1 MAKGLGRGLEALL
14 PSSDSQEATGDKAQS
29 TGEGAKVSPRATLP
43 RHITAGEGGTLFAD
57 IASLKPNPHQ
67 PRVDFDAQKLSE
79 LTESIRREGVLS
91 PVLIEEAG
99 DGLFYIIAGERRV
112 RAAKEAGLTRVP
124 VLLRQGGGT
133 TSDQKRLELAL
144 VENVQRADL
153 NPIEEASAY
162 SDLMKLGGF
171 TQEEVASRVGKNR
184 STVANSLRL
193 LKLPSD
199 IRKALADGSVSAGH
213 AKAILSLDNEDDMR
227 ALFAKIERQ
236 GLSVRQAE
244 SQAKKMQEG
253 KNKDDSGNND
263 NSEKQRDPNF
273 EALEQRLI
281 AHLATKVQ
289 LKGSFAKGSI
299 VIDYFSAEDLDRI
312 FSLIAPGEAL

>member
-14 PSSDSQEATGDKAQS
+14 PSRDSQEATGDKTQS
-29 TGEGAKVSPRATLP
+29 TGEGSKVSPRATLP

-67 PRVDFDAQKLSE
+67 PRVDFDAQKLLE
-79 LTESIRREGVLS
+79 LTESIKRDGVLS

-112 RAAKEAGLTRVP
+112 RAAKEAGLSRVP
-124 VLLRQGGGT
+124 VLLRQGGGA

-171 TQEEVASRVGKNR
+171 TQEEVASRVGKSR
-184 STVANSLRL
+184 PTVANSLRL
-193 LKLPSD
+193 LKLPGD
-199 IRKALADGSVSAGH
+199 IRKALAEGGVSAGH
-213 AKAILSLDNEDDMR
+213 ARAILSLDNEDDMR
-227 ALFAKIERQ
+227 ALFANIERQ

-244 SQAKKMQEG
+244 AQAKKMQDAKG
-253 KNKDDSGNND
+253 KTDTKDSDTSKK
-263 NSEKQRDPNF
+263 ERDPNF
-273 EALEQRLI
+273 VALEQRLI

-299 VIDYFSAEDLDRI
+299 VIDYFSAADLDRI
-312 FSLIAPGEAL
+312 FSLIAPSEQL

>member
-14 PSSDSQEATGDKAQS
+14 ASVDKPEANKAQAQS
-29 TGEGAKVSPRATLP
+29 TDAHTFSPPATLP
-43 RHITAGEGGTLFAD
+43 PHITAGENGTLFAD
-57 IASLKPNPHQ
+57 IALLKPNPHQ
-67 PRVDFDAQKLSE
+67 PRVDFDTQKLSE
-79 LTESIRREGVLS
+79 LTESIKREGVLS

-112 RAAKEAGLTRVP
+112 RAAKEAGLERVP
-124 VLLRQGGGT
+124 VLLRQGGGV

-144 VENVQRADL
+144 IENVQRADL
-153 NPIEEASAY
+153 NPVEEASAY
-162 SDLMKLGGF
+162 SDLMKMGKL

-193 LKLPSD
+193 LKLPQD
-199 IRKALADGSVSAGH
+199 IQKALAEGSVSAGH
-213 AKAILSLDNEDDMR
+213 ARAILSLEAEGDREE
-227 ALFAKIERQ
+227 LFSKIERQ

-244 SQAKKMQEG
+244 DLAKKMQG
-253 KNKDDSGNND
+253 SKSKTNTS
-263 NSEKQRDPNF
+263 NSTTGEKQRDPNF
-273 EALEQRLI
+273 VALEQRLI

-289 LKGSFAKGSI
+289 LKGSFSKGSI

-312 FSLIAPGEAL
+312 FSLIAPGEEL